1 MSFFRSRMQSII
13 TKLLLV
19 LACASLAS
27 CGARQDGFDWGRMV
41 LFSAIAGK
49 ITKDGKPVANATI
62 TREADFHGFEQT
74 DTATTDKDGNFSFP
88 TMKRF
93 TLVWQVLPS
102 EPIVHQKIVARALDK
117 EYEVW
122 YHTKRGYEDN
132 AELKYSK
139 RINENYWQDLL
150 IDTTTNPI
158 TVTCELSREMKSTGQ
173 ISSVCHFISGPAKS
187 STKP

>member
-1 MSFFRSRMQSII
+1 MSRLF
-13 TKLLLV
+13 LLGKSCTSLV
-19 LACASLAS
+19 SLGVACASLAS

-41 LFSAIAGK
+41 LFSAISG
-49 ITKDGKPVANATI
+49 TLVKDGKPVAGATI
-62 TREADFHGFEQT
+62 TREANFHGFEQT
-74 DTATTDKDGNFSFP
+74 DTTTTDKDGTFSFP

-102 EPIVHQKIVARALDK
+102 EPIVHQKIVTRALDK
-117 EYEVW
+117 DYEVW

-150 IDTTTNPI
+150 IDTTTSPI
-158 TVTCELSREMKSTGQ
+158 TVRCELSNERKHVGF
-173 ISSVCHFISGPAKS
+173 ISSTCSFLPLKPA
-187 STKP
+187 